1 MKPSSFVLPGL
12 MRYFFRLLFLCAAL
26 SPLWAV
32 TARAAAIEG
41 ILITA
46 SNEPGQTDSRLAPY
60 EPTLRRILRFD
71 SYHYVGGDRT
81 DLEVPASGDLSLGN
95 GHQLQVSTERA
106 DGRTVHVKV
115 RWTAGGRTLMNTG
128 LVLRPG
134 VPAVLGGP
142 STGSKGE
149 VYAVILVG
157 R

>member
-1 MKPSSFVLPGL
+1 MKTILRLTLLLAVLG
-12 MRYFFRLLFLCAAL
+12 AISL
-26 SPLWAV
+26 S
-32 TARAAAIEG
+32 ARAESTSLQG

-46 SNEPGQTDSRLAPY
+46 SNEPGQTDRRLAQY
-60 EPTLRRILRFD
+60 EPTLRRILRFE
-71 SYHYVGGDRT
+71 SYHYVGADNT
-81 DLEVPASGDLSLGN
+81 SVDVPASGSLSLGD
-95 GHQLQVSTERA
+95 GHQLEVTTERS
-106 DGRTVHVKV
+106 DGKTVHLKV

-142 STGSKGE
+142 STGNKGE